1 MSELNN
7 FNNQYITSACISG
20 PIIDGI
26 KIGPCVNDEYNNN
39 ILKEYKLEN
48 MRFDVAYDIEERK
61 EEYSDYELDS
71 IYNNP
76 SIREAED
83 QYYEN
88 DLRNSLNSYWKSL
101 AEDEEQLYFDMMAKE
116 EEERMKFLQE
126 EEEEAIRYERFIGI
140 VSRRR

>member
-26 KIGPCVNDEYNNN
+26 KIDSCVNDEYNNN
-39 ILKEYKLEN
+39 IMKEYKLEN

-76 SIREAED
+76 SIREAEE

-88 DLRNSLNSYWKSL
+88 DLRISNLL
-101 AEDEEQLYFDMMAKE
+101 AEAEYHNWCEMMEREQ
-116 EEERMKFLQE
+116 EEREKELRE
-126 EEEEAIRYERFIGI
+126 EEEEAIRYEKFIGI

>member
-1 MSELNN
+1 MSDLNN
-7 FNNQYITSACISG
+7 FNNQFITSACISG

-26 KIGPCVNDEYNNN
+26 EIGPCVNDEYNNN
-39 ILKEYKLEN
+39 ILKEYKLDN
-48 MRFDVAYDIEERK
+48 MKFDVAFDIEERK

-76 SIREAED
+76 SIHEAQD

-101 AEDEEQLYFDMMAKE
+101 SEPEDLAYYEMMAKE
-116 EEERMKFLQE
+116 EEEREKELRE
-126 EEEEAIRYERFIGI
+126 EEEEAIRYERFIGL
-140 VSRRR
+140 VSRYH

>member
-1 MSELNN
+1 M
-7 FNNQYITSACISG
+7 
-20 PIIDGI
+20 
-26 KIGPCVNDEYNNN
+26 NDEYNNN

-83 QYYEN
+83 QHYEN